1 LGASRFG
8 LPIVIDLLD
17 VDSDRWMEGVFG
29 RRNDEIVP
37 RWIARRRHLFRWAD
51 EARAL
56 IHDVG

>member
-1 LGASRFG
+1 
-8 LPIVIDLLD
+8 
-17 VDSDRWMEGVFG
+17 MEGVFG

-37 RWIARRRHLFRWAD
+37 RWIALRRHLCRWAD